1 MEDDV
6 VQLVERKQPMPPHG
20 RVLGGHSLERAAVEI
35 GGEDDVDDVLPAR
48 AVRRRDRVD
57 ERHRPLERQLVA
69 DAELLL
75 ELSAQPLQEAFAGV
89 DTTAGQQPV
98 LLSRL
103 LVAAE
108 QEPVAPA
115 KNGRDA
121 NPWLAGTSVT

>member
-1 MEDDV
+1 MA
-6 VQLVERKQPMPPHG
+6 PHG
-20 RVLGGHSLERAAVEI
+20 RVLGGHSLERATGEI
-35 GGEDDVDDVLPAR
+35 GGEDDVDDVLLAR
-48 AVRRRDRVD
+48 AIRRRDRVD

-75 ELSAQPLQEAFAGV
+75 ELSAQPLQEAFARV

-108 QEPVAPA
+108 EEPVAPA
-115 KNGRDA
+115 KHGRDA
-121 NPWLAGTSVT
+121 NPWLAEHVSDLKTRSRLSRARC